1 MLEFFSMS
9 HRDKLTRIVV
19 LYNNTS
25 QLVYQL
31 GAPNNMHITLVYV
44 PIYSYELVVYIII
57 MRVWYLPERKYVVY
71 ELVQTSTLVGM
82 RHLEIMSKI

>member
-1 MLEFFSMS
+1 
-9 HRDKLTRIVV
+9 
-19 LYNNTS
+19 
-25 QLVYQL
+25 
-31 GAPNNMHITLVYV
+31 MHITLVYV